1 MARDL
6 LDLFSMKNWRFS
18 SWSLAATIAS
28 ALVLVSVVH
37 LFLFPLTP
45 SFNYFKLASDSCVST
60 NASEELISKHG
71 WDEPAINLKHQFP
84 ADLHGSVA
92 YKGALWK
99 AEMGRWLA
107 GCDSI
112 TKEVNISEVISD
124 ILILSLFFFSFSF
137 FVSCLSELLFQRFR
151 VFMLKLYGSYWH

>member
-45 SFNYFKLASDSCVST
+45 SFNYFKLAPDCCIST
-60 NASEELISKHG
+60 NASAELISKHG
-71 WDEPAINLKHQFP
+71 WDEPAIDLKHQFP

-92 YKGALWK
+92 YKGAPWK

-124 ILILSLFFFSFSF
+124 ILILSLSIFFSLFLFLVFLSCYF
-137 FVSCLSELLFQRFR
+137 RDFVFLC
-151 VFMLKLYGSYWH
+151 

>member
-92 YKGALWK
+92 YKGAPWK

-124 ILILSLFFFSFSF
+124 ILILSLSIFFSLFLFLVFLSCYF
-137 FVSCLSELLFQRFR
+137 RDFVFLC
-151 VFMLKLYGSYWH
+151 